1 MSHPNSNV
9 YEALGRVSAAF
20 GSVEMVLQFL
30 CWRLINSGNAEAGE
44 AVTWELHFRGL
55 YRLLARLSQQSGVS
69 PEHRRRGKQLSR
81 TAEKLSK
88 RRNEAM
94 HSFGAESS
102 QGPRLV
108 RVRDVVRQTATEPTG
123 AAELEKLRRECTRLQ
138 DDLFQLNSDIAAGRA
153 VSHGRGDKER
163 NSE

>member
-94 HSFGAESS
+94 HSFGAQSS
-102 QGPRLV
+102 EGARLV
-108 RVRDVVRQTATEPTG
+108 SVKHVVRRTATEPTG
-123 AAELEKLRRECTRLQ
+123 VAELDELLRECVLLQ
-138 DDLFQLNSDIAAGRA
+138 NDLYDLLADIAAGREE
-153 VSHGRGDKER
+153 GQ
-163 NSE
+163 